1 VEKWSHVSW
10 KRVAFA
16 LLIVFGSLGVIV
28 GIDAVLEQQLAPWL
42 AARDLCRDN
51 PHLNLLPIARQDK
64 SQARLSD
71 ERFGF
76 NGFSFQTPS
85 KKFDFKRNGKG
96 ISVLT
101 FEDGG
106 TIIVFNPVQ
115 DFDPLKLMR
124 SDARLARTLGPE
136 VIRSN
141 YALMAAEMAA
151 TSDQV
156 KWWRT
161 PGQNA
166 RSSTLLAMK
175 NLVVLHL
182 APIYSIASDE
192 MHGFQFGN
200 PAIAP
205 YTVELDL
212 FDRNDRRYQ
221 IIINGRG
228 GHSPVLT
235 QPEIN
240 AMVASFRP
248 IPHS

>member
-28 GIDAVLEQQLAPWL
+28 EIDTVLEYQLAPWL
-42 AARDLCRDN
+42 TARDLCRDN
-51 PHLNLLPIARQDK
+51 PHLNLLPIAIQDK
-64 SQARLSD
+64 SRARLSD
-71 ERFGF
+71 ERVEFS
-76 NGFSFQTPS
+76 GFSFQTPS
-85 KKFDFKRNGKG
+85 KEFDFKRIGKG

-106 TIIVFNPVQ
+106 TIIDFSPVQ

-136 VIRSN
+136 VMRSN
-141 YALMAAEMAA
+141 YALMAAEVAA

-161 PGQNA
+161 PRQNA
-166 RSSTLLAMK
+166 RSSVLLARK
-175 NLVVLHL
+175 DLVVLDL
-182 APIYSIASDE
+182 APIYSIASDA
-192 MHGFQFGN
+192 MHGFQLGN
-200 PAIAP
+200 PAVSP
-205 YTVELDL
+205 YKVELDL
-212 FDRNDRRYQ
+212 FDQNDRRYQ
-221 IIINGRG
+221 IMISGKDG
-228 GHSPVLT
+228 QPPVLT